1 MNMSKNMTQTLDARK
16 DFLSR
21 CSRCSQCKFVP
32 VPKSQRHASSCPS
45 IDYGQLHAYS
55 GGGQVIMAY
64 ALLDGKA
71 EYSREML
78 RAMSSCTMCGHCD
91 TSCKVNFA
99 ETVEP
104 LDSLY
109 ALRAH
114 VVATGHSP
122 EAHCKQIDNLKR
134 QGNATGHER
143 GERARWADGLPPV
156 VGAGRA
162 DVVLHIGSTLAYD
175 SSRWSS
181 LRSVVKALHDTGI
194 AVTHLGATE
203 GSSGSLAFD
212 LGYVDEARTFAQTL
226 IDQVQRT
233 KASTLVTFSAPALAA
248 FRAIYPRLGLTF
260 GSVRVLHFTEY
271 VQELVATGR
280 LKLAHPATVRNN
292 QVAYHDPCKLGRL
305 SEPWQPHDLGVDN
318 HMNGIISSRAPAS
331 VRFGNDG
338 CYEPPRALLRAM
350 GLDVVELER
359 NRAASYCCG
368 GCGGVK
374 ETVPEAAAL
383 AARNRLA
390 ELSDTP
396 TTLLVSGCSGCSRHL
411 GQHVDSAA
419 QVVDLLA
426 LLAQALQPA
435 HALTN

>member
-1 MNMSKNMTQTLDARK
+1 MNKNMTQTLEARK

-21 CSRCSQCKFVP
+21 CTRCSQCKFVP

-45 IDYGQLHAYS
+45 IDYGQLHAFS

-64 ALLDGKA
+64 ALIDGQA

-91 TSCKVNFA
+91 TSCKVNFG

-122 EAHCKQIDNLKR
+122 EAHRSQISNLKH
-134 QGNATGHER
+134 QGNAAGHER
-143 GERARWADGLPPV
+143 GERARWADGLPPIT
-156 VGAGRA
+156 GAARA
-162 DVVLHIGSTLAYD
+162 DVVLHVGSTLAYD
-175 SSRWSS
+175 SGRWSS
-181 LRSVVKALHDTGI
+181 LRPVVKALQDTGI
-194 AVTHLGATE
+194 AVTHLGAAE
-203 GSSGSLAFD
+203 GSCGSIAFD
-212 LGYVDEARTFAQTL
+212 LGYVEEAHTFAQAL
-226 IDQVQRT
+226 IEQAQRT
-233 KASTLVTFSAPALAA
+233 KAGTLVTFSAPALAA
-248 FRAIYPRLGLTF
+248 FRSIYPRMGLSF
-260 GSVRVLHFTEY
+260 GSMRVLHFTEY
-271 VQELVATGR
+271 MQELVTAGR
-280 LKLAHPATVRNN
+280 LKLTPPASLSDTR
-292 QVAYHDPCKLGRL
+292 VAYHDPCKLGRL
-305 SEPWQPHDLGVDN
+305 SEPWEAHDLAIDN
-318 HMNGIISSRAPAS
+318 HMRGIISSRAPSA

-390 ELSDTP
+390 ELADTP
-396 TTLLVSGCSGCSRHL
+396 TTTLVSGCSGCSRHL
-411 GQHVDSAA
+411 GQHVDASD

-426 LLAQALQPA
+426 LVAQALQPA
-435 HALTN
+435 HAVAG